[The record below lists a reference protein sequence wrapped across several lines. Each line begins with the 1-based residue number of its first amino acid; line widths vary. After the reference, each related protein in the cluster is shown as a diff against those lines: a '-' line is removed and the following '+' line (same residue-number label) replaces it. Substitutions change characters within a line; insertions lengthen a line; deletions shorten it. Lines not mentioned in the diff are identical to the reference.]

1 MCDKRGLWAIKA
13 KNGGASPHHDPK
25 TAVDKPTEKPPR
37 FYSADDVKKPLLNKR
52 KPIPTRL
59 RKCLLLKLVLCMRMY
74 LDLNELISYDL
85 ILNVM
90 ANKLRPFNTNGV
102 PPRRVDQSY
111 VIATSPRLISLGSMW
126 RSLMIT
132 TLLRKWKKRKRR
144 KRGNFLTKMEGSLI
158 NCLKIAVVS
167 RNCVNRIPL
176 SSVKN
181 KFPSDKKE
189 DQKAV
194 DSPLMKAIEGVP
206 FDEGH

>member
-1 MCDKRGLWAIKA
+1 MCHKRGLWAIKA

-52 KPIPTRL
+52 KPIPTRVRASIAPGTVLIVLAGRFMGKRVVFLKQLSSGL
-59 RKCLLLKLVLCMRMY
+59 RLV
-74 LDLNELISYDL
+74 IG
-85 ILNVM
+85 
-90 ANKLRPFNTNGV
+90 PFNTNGV

-111 VIATSPRLISLGSMW
+111 VIATSTKVEISGVNVE
-126 RSLMIT
+126 
-132 TLLRKWKKRKRR
+132 KFDDNYVAKKVEK
-144 KRGNFLTKMEGSLI
+144 KKKKEEGQFFDEDGE
-158 NCLKIAVVS
+158 VE
-167 RNCVNRIPL
+167 
-176 SSVKN
+176 N